1 MTEQEIDKL
10 QEFIESNLHSDVS
23 DEIYNK
29 IMSDA
34 ETLEMDQFNKT
45 WDSYLRDHSVG
56 WKKERV
62 NTDPLSKQVADAFND
77 NLNPSDNWIYE
88 NFPGVDPELIKAELE
103 KLRTEKAKKDN
114 EKKKG
119 DEQKAKETER
129 YARQKAVDDYRHSYL
144 GMDLDNPINKGLN
157 WLADM
162 IISDDTKRAII
173 EDPENTAA
181 ILANAGVDIGGTAL
195 DFAPGYGAL
204 LGTGAR
210 VSRDI
215 AQGRDFGDVVSR
227 NWVDAALGAGGA
239 KLSKSFKVK
248 GVKDDAEA
256 ATQALAGQTGNVGE
270 AVQNIKK
277 LENIG
282 KGDLLYW
289 VPHPDEVKYIASKDF
304 TPRDWAKYVA
314 QFEDTMP
321 ETYEFLKGIK
331 YEDRGKLLSKLK
343 EATENVKSFAQN
355 EGERAL
361 AVRRKHPIKYK
372 AVEYGTPVMKQGAVG
387 LSKTTSR
394 AGKQDTPYKTS
405 DPNKATFKREQDVI
419 DWYKENYGD
428 QWRAGF
434 KPRPINGE
442 LMMKAWQEGHDSG
455 QW

>member
-1 MTEQEIDKL
+1 MTEKEAQSFLDEI
-10 QEFIESNLHSDVS
+10 EPFVS
-23 DEIYNK
+23 DE
-29 IMSDA
+29 
-34 ETLEMDQFNKT
+34 QFAQLYTSIGN
-45 WDSYLRDHSVG
+45 
-56 WKKERV
+56 
-62 NTDPLSKQVADAFND
+62 DP
-77 NLNPSDNWIYE
+77 DNWFE
-88 NFPGVDPELIKAELE
+88 RNREMFKELPGYRKAYKKVGKPEERLYNIIKDDPNLDYTQQEVWDLMDEAGIESEEIMNKSLDKIRKDREKSKKTAEEIARE
-103 KLRTEKAKKDN
+103 KLA
-114 EKKKG
+114 
-119 DEQKAKETER
+119 QQYR
-129 YARQKAVDDYRHSYL
+129 YDRQKAVDDYQHSYL
-144 GMDLDNPINKGLN
+144 GMDKDNPINKGLN

-162 IISDDTKRAII
+162 IISDDTKSAII
-173 EDPENTAA
+173 EDPDNTAA

-204 LGTGAR
+204 LGTGTR
-210 VSRDI
+210 VGRDI
-215 AQGRDFGDVVSR
+215 AQGRDFGDVVGR
-227 NWVDAALGAGGA
+227 NWVDAALGGAGA

-289 VPHPDEVKYIASKDF
+289 VPHPDEVKYIASENF

-361 AVRRKHPIKYK
+361 AIRREHPIKYK
-372 AVEYGTPVMKQGAVG
+372 AVEYGTPVLKQGAVG

-405 DPNKATFKREQDVI
+405 DPSRMKAKDTKDAIEWMI
-419 DWYKENYGD
+419 ENYKD
-428 QWRAGF
+428 QWSAGF
-434 KPRPINGE
+434 KPREGINTPME
-442 LMMKAWQEGHDSG
+442 MEAYR
-455 QW
+455 QWKENN